1 MYPDSVLVVALAGT
15 AASCFDSGWGM
26 HRGGC
31 NRNGGVHAFTSTL
44 LVELGP
50 EELRVPLTPV
60 VEGLPERAASADG

>member
-26 HRGGC
+26 CGC

-60 VEGLPERAASADG
+60 VEGLPGRAASADG